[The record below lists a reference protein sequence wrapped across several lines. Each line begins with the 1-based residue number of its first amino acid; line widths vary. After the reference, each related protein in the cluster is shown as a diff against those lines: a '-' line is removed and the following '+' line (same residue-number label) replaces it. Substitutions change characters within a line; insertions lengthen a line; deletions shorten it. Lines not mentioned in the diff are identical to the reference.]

1 MTEPMYD
8 RQRLIDL
15 FHASGALRFGDFT
28 LASGRRSTYFL
39 DGKLVTLQSEGL
51 RQVSEGLLE
60 LLDDIEF
67 DAVGG
72 MSMGA
77 DPIVAGMLTV
87 AAETSRPLDGWLVR
101 KQSKGRGTNKYVEGP
116 VRDGARVV
124 VIDDV
129 VTTGGSALESVDR
142 IREAGGVVV
151 HVVGVVDRL
160 EGGAENFA
168 KAGVPFSPLLTV
180 NDFGITPNAV

>member
-1 MTEPMYD
+1 MYD

-15 FHASGALRFGDFT
+15 FQASGALRFGDFT
-28 LASGRRSTYFL
+28 LASGRRSSYFL

-51 RQVSEGLLE
+51 RQVSEGLLD
-60 LLDDIEF
+60 LLADVEY

-116 VRDGARVV
+116 VREGARVV

-129 VTTGGSALESVDR
+129 VTTGGSALESVER
-142 IREAGGVVV
+142 IREAGGEVVC
-151 HVVGVVDRL
+151 VVGVVDRL
-160 EGGAENFA
+160 EGGAENFE
-168 KAGVPFSPLLTV
+168 KAGLPFRPLLKVT
-180 NDFGITPNAV
+180 DFGITPNAV

>member
-1 MTEPMYD
+1 MSYN

-15 FHASGALRFGDFT
+15 FHANGALRFGDFT
-28 LASGRRSTYFL
+28 LASGRRSSYFL

-51 RQVSEGLLE
+51 RLVAAGLLE
-60 LLDDIEF
+60 LLSDVEF

-87 AAETSRPLDGWLVR
+87 AAEIGKPLDGWLVR
-101 KQSKGRGTNKYVEGP
+101 KQAKGRGTNKFVEGP
-116 VRDGARVV
+116 VREGARVV

-129 VTTGGSALESVDR
+129 VTTGGSALESVER
-142 IREAGGVVV
+142 IREVGGEVVC
-151 HVVGVVDRL
+151 VVGVVDRL
-160 EGGAENFA
+160 EGGAQNFED
-168 KAGVPFSPLLTV
+168 AGLPFRSLLTV
-180 NDFGITPNAV
+180 SDFGITPASV

>member
-1 MTEPMYD
+1 MYN
-8 RQRLIDL
+8 RQRLLDL
-15 FHASGALRFGDFT
+15 FQASGALRFGDFT
-28 LASGRRSTYFL
+28 LASGRRSSYFL

-60 LLDDIEF
+60 LMNDVEY

-87 AAETSRPLDGWLVR
+87 AAESGRPLDGWLVR

-116 VRDGARVV
+116 VREGARIV

-129 VTTGGSALESVDR
+129 VTTGGSAMESVER
-142 IREAGGVVV
+142 IREAGGEVVY
-151 HVVGVVDRL
+151 VVGVVDRL
-160 EGGAENFA
+160 EGGAETFE
-168 KAGVPFSPLLTV
+168 KASIPYRPLLTV
-180 NDFGITPNAV
+180 KDFGIKPNPV